1 MKKLA
6 TLLICLL
13 LLPSAVLAKG
23 ADPIAVYVNGRE
35 LYTEE
40 AAPTIRHDRTFLPL
54 RAVTEEL
61 GYTVAWDGGKKEV
74 TLTKGDASVVMTIDK
89 KSYRLGGK
97 ELAMDVA
104 PYLEKDRT
112 FIPARYLGEAT
123 GLPVKWMPKE
133 RVVTVGNY
141 PQKDAP
147 AGERVYV
154 KDVDMSFVLPKDV
167 DITYKLEGE
176 ELYFYEKSN
185 EDAGSDGFLFSL
197 SRVHNPKTDWYNWP
211 VILAY
216 KDGVYYGA
224 DFRGDP
230 AMIQDK
236 ALKAKFEKA
245 SDRIDDILM
254 TVRVGK

>member
-6 TLLICLL
+6 TLLLCFL

-23 ADPIAVYVNGRE
+23 ADHIAVYVNGRE

-40 AAPTIRHDRTFLPL
+40 AAPVIRHDRTFLPL
-54 RAVTEEL
+54 RTVTEEL
-61 GYTVAWDGGKKEV
+61 GYTVSWDGDKREV
-74 TLTKGDASVVMTIDK
+74 TLTKGDEAVTMTIGK
-89 KSYRLGGK
+89 KAYRLGGK

-123 GLPVKWMPKE
+123 GLPVKWMPKV
-133 RVVTVGNY
+133 RVVTVGSY

-154 KDVDMSFVLPKDV
+154 KEVNMSFVLPKDV

-185 EDAGSDGFLFSL
+185 EDVGGDGFLFSL
-197 SRVHNPKTDWYNWP
+197 SRVQNPQTEWNNWP

-236 ALKAKFEKA
+236 VLKAKFEKIGRA
-245 SDRIDDILM
+245 H
-254 TVRVGK
+254 V

>member
-35 LYTEE
+35 LRDEE
-40 AAPTIRHDRTFLPL
+40 TTPVIRHDRTFLPL

-61 GYTVAWDGGKKEV
+61 GYTVAWNGDKREV
-74 TLTKGDASVVMTIDK
+74 TLTKGDSSVIMTIGEK
-89 KSYRLGGK
+89 AYRLGGK
-97 ELAMDVA
+97 ELVMDVA
-104 PYLEKDRT
+104 PYLEKNRT

-123 GLPVKWMPKE
+123 GLPVKWMPKV
-133 RVVTVGNY
+133 RVVTVGSY

-147 AGERVYV
+147 AGERIYV

-167 DITYKLEGE
+167 DITYKLEGKC
-176 ELYFYEKSN
+176 LHFYEKSN
-185 EDAGSDGFLFSL
+185 DDAGSDGFLFSL
-197 SRVHNPKTDWYNWP
+197 SRVHNPQAEWNNWP

-216 KDGVYYGA
+216 KDGLYYGA

-236 ALKAKFEKA
+236 VLKEKFEKA

>member
-23 ADPIAVYVNGRE
+23 ADHIAVYVNGRE
-35 LYTEE
+35 LLDEE
-40 AAPTIRHDRTFLPL
+40 TMPVIRHDRTFLPV

-61 GYTVAWDGGKKEV
+61 GYTVAWNGDKKEV
-74 TLTKGDASVVMTIDK
+74 TLTKGDASVVMTIGK
-89 KSYRLGGK
+89 KSYRLGDK
-97 ELAMDVA
+97 TASMDVA
-104 PYLEKDRT
+104 PYLEKNRT

-123 GLPVKWMPKE
+123 GLSVKWMPKE
-133 RVVTVGNY
+133 RVVTVGSY

-167 DITYKLEGE
+167 EISYKLEGKC
-176 ELYFYEKSN
+176 LHFYEKSN
-185 EDAGSDGFLFSL
+185 DDAGSDGFLFSL
-197 SRVHNPKTDWYNWP
+197 SRVQNPQTDWYNWP

-236 ALKAKFEKA
+236 VLKAKFEKA
-245 SDRIDDILM
+245 HDRIDDILM

>member
-35 LYTEE
+35 LRDEE
-40 AAPTIRHDRTFLPL
+40 TMPVIRHDRTFLPL

-61 GYTVAWDGGKKEV
+61 GYTVAWDGDKKEV
-74 TLTKGDASVVMTIDK
+74 TLTKGDETVVMTIGE
-89 KSYRLGGK
+89 KSYRLGDK
-97 ELAMDVA
+97 TASMDVA
-104 PYLEKDRT
+104 PYIEKDRT

-123 GLPVKWMPKE
+123 GLPVKWMPKV
-133 RVVTVGNY
+133 RVVTVGHY

-147 AGERVYV
+147 AGQRIYV
-154 KDVDMSFVLPKDV
+154 KEVEMSFVLPKDV

-185 EDAGSDGFLFSL
+185 EDAGGDGFLFSL
-197 SRVHNPKTDWYNWP
+197 SKVKNPRTEWENWP

-236 ALKAKFEKA
+236 TLKAKFEKA
-245 SDRIDDILM
+245 HDRIDDILM

>member
-6 TLLICLL
+6 TLLLCFLL
-13 LLPSAVLAKG
+13 FPSAALAKG
-23 ADPIAVYVNGRE
+23 PDPIAIYVNGRE
-35 LYTEE
+35 LRVEE
-40 AAPTIRHDRTFLPL
+40 TTPVIRHDRTFLPL

-61 GYTVAWDGGKKEV
+61 GYTVAWNGDKREV
-74 TLTKGDASVVMTIDK
+74 TLTKGDSSVIMTIGEK
-89 KSYRLGGK
+89 AYRLGGK
-97 ELAMDVA
+97 ELVMDVA
-104 PYLEKDRT
+104 PYLEKNRT

-123 GLPVKWMPKE
+123 GLPVKWMPKV
-133 RVVTVGNY
+133 RVVTVGSY

-147 AGERVYV
+147 AGERIYV
-154 KDVDMSFVLPKDV
+154 KDVNMSFVLPKDV
-167 DITYKLEGE
+167 EITYKLEGKS
-176 ELYFYEKSN
+176 LCFYEKSN
-185 EDAGSDGFLFSL
+185 KEKGGDGFLFDL
-197 SRVHNPKTDWYNWP
+197 SKVNNPKAEWYNWP

-236 ALKAKFEKA
+236 DLKEKFEKA
-245 SDRIDDILM
+245 HDRIDDILM

>member
-35 LYTEE
+35 LRDEE
-40 AAPTIRHDRTFLPL
+40 TTPVIRHDRTFLPL

-61 GYTVAWDGGKKEV
+61 GYTVAWNGDKREV
-74 TLTKGDASVVMTIDK
+74 TLTKGDSSVIMTIGEK
-89 KSYRLGGK
+89 AYRLGGK
-97 ELAMDVA
+97 ELVMDVA
-104 PYLEKDRT
+104 PYLEKNRT

-123 GLPVKWMPKE
+123 GLPVKWMPKV
-133 RVVTVGNY
+133 RVVTVGSY

-147 AGERVYV
+147 AGERIYV
-154 KDVDMSFVLPKDV
+154 KDVNMSFVLPKDV
-167 DITYKLEGE
+167 EITYKLEGKS
-176 ELYFYEKSN
+176 LCFYEKSN
-185 EDAGSDGFLFSL
+185 EEKGGDGFLFDL
-197 SRVHNPKTDWYNWP
+197 SKVNNPKAEWYNWP

-224 DFRGDP
+224 DFRGEP

-236 ALKAKFEKA
+236 DLKEKFEKA
-245 SDRIDDILM
+245 HDRIDDILM

>member
-35 LYTEE
+35 LRDEE
-40 AAPTIRHDRTFLPL
+40 TTPVIRRDRTFLPL

-61 GYTVAWDGGKKEV
+61 GYAVAWNGDKKEV
-74 TLTKGDASVVMTIDK
+74 TLTKGDETVVMTIGK
-89 KSYRLGGK
+89 KTYRLGDK
-97 ELAMDVA
+97 TASMDVA
-104 PYLEKDRT
+104 PYLEKNRT

-123 GLPVKWMPKE
+123 GLPVKWMPKV
-133 RVVTVGNY
+133 RVVTVGSY

-147 AGERVYV
+147 ANERIYV
-154 KDVDMSFVLPKDV
+154 KEVDMSFVLPKDV
-167 DITYKLEGE
+167 EISYKLEGKR
-176 ELYFYEKSN
+176 LYFYEKSN
-185 EDAGSDGFLFSL
+185 EEKGGDGFLFSL
-197 SRVHNPKTDWYNWP
+197 SRVHNPKWEWENWP